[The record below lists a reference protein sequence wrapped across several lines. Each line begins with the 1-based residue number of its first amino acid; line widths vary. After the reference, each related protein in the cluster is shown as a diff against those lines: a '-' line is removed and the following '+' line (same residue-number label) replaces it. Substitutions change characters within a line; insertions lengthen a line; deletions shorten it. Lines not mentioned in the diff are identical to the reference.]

1 MYNRNLFEIIYDDH
15 KEIYDLDTLNCY
27 LIYMSFEELISDL
40 DNINL
45 NDENYIIK
53 IDKDKS
59 LFSKDWILKYETFK
73 HNNICLILYK
83 EEPDYIKV
91 AEMEYI
97 NVELSDI
104 EVLFKEI
111 NILKKENDDLKNKI
125 SLFKNLTEISK
136 KRYFVEEFGFEEKRS
151 ELDDEKRVIGYKKLI
166 SECMIE
172 TGKNKFK

>member
-59 LFSKDWILKYETFK
+59 LFSKDWISKYETFK

-91 AEMEYI
+91 AEIEYI
-97 NVELSDI
+97 NVELTDI

-111 NILKKENDDLKNKI
+111 NILKKENDYLKIKYQN
-125 SLFKNLTEISK
+125 
-136 KRYFVEEFGFEEKRS
+136 
-151 ELDDEKRVIGYKKLI
+151 
-166 SECMIE
+166 
-172 TGKNKFK
+172 